1 MIETYSRNITVAAN
15 TPIPLNNVALLKGAT
30 VEKQGTATLQ
40 FNKCG
45 IYEVCVS
52 ASVNAETAG
61 DITIQLQK
69 DDVLQPNSV
78 STATAADTST
88 IYPLSFTTLVQ
99 VGHNNCP
106 CNACAA
112 PTNVNIIN
120 AGEPATY
127 DAIDV
132 VVTKIC

>member
-1 MIETYSRNITVAAN
+1 MHIFPIESDILDISYSHEDLEN
-15 TPIPLNNVALLKGAT
+15 
-30 VEKQGTATLQ
+30 
-40 FNKCG
+40 
-45 IYEVCVS
+45 
-52 ASVNAETAG
+52 
-61 DITIQLQK
+61 
-69 DDVLQPNSV
+69 
-78 STATAADTST
+78 
-88 IYPLSFTTLVQ
+88 
-99 VGHNNCP
+99 HNNCP